1 VLVAEETNIQLCGRL
16 IVRLDGRRVEDEL
29 PGGQGRMLFGFLA
42 LHRSRFVS
50 REKLVE
56 ALWGERLPSAPETA
70 LRALL
75 SKSRTA
81 LGANRLEGKGDLR
94 LVLPATASIDI
105 ETASEAIHDAD
116 AAVSQGKWR
125 RAWVASHIA
134 VNIAR
139 RQFLAGL
146 EARWID
152 EQRRQMDEL
161 HERGLESLAAAGLGI
176 GGPELDLAE
185 RAARS
190 LVGAA
195 PFRES
200 GHRLLIEILAA
211 KGNIAESLLAYE
223 SLRQRVRK
231 ELGSSPSAEL
241 QDLHTELLRRSGA
254 PRLSSPDES

>member
-1 VLVAEETNIQLCGRL
+1 LNTGETKIQLCGRL
-16 IVRLDGRRVEDEL
+16 IVRLEGRRVEDEL
-29 PGGQGRMLFGFLA
+29 PGAQGRMLFGFLA

-50 REKLVE
+50 REELME
-56 ALWGERLPSAPETA
+56 AVWEERLPSAPETA

-75 SKSRTA
+75 SKARST
-81 LGANRLEGKGDLR
+81 LGADRLEGKGDLR
-94 LVLPATASIDI
+94 LALPTTTSIDV

-116 AAVSQGKWR
+116 SAVSQGRWR
-125 RAWVASHIA
+125 RAWATSHIA

-139 RQFLAGL
+139 REFLAGL
-146 EARWID
+146 EAAWID

-161 HERGLESLAAAGLGI
+161 HERGLETLAAAGLGI

-190 LVGAA
+190 LVAAA

-211 KGNIAESLLAYE
+211 KGNLAESLLVYE
-223 SLRQRVRK
+223 SLRQRLRD
-231 ELGSSPSAEL
+231 ELGTSPSAEL
-241 QDLHTELLRRSGA
+241 QDLHAELLRRSA
-254 PRLSSPDES
+254 EPS